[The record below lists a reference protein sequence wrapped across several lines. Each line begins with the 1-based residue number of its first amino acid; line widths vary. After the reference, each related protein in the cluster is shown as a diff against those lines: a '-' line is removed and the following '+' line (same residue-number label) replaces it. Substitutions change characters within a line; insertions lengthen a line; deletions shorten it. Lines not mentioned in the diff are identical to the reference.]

1 MQEITECKKK
11 VLVVDDEPVIS
22 HVCKRVLTTMG
33 FDVDVAVDGFMAK
46 GMVDANTYDLCITDI
61 RTPRMNGLEFFQ
73 YLEEAYPSLAER
85 VIFTSGDIMSG
96 NVGAFI
102 TSSGKPFL
110 PKPFTPGELK
120 VVVGE
125 TVG

>member
-1 MQEITECKKK
+1 MGENNECRKK

-22 HVCKRVLTTMG
+22 HVCKRVLTAMG
-33 FDVDVAVDGFMAK
+33 FEVDVAVDGYMAK
-46 GMVDANTYDLCITDI
+46 SMVNTHEYDLCITDI
-61 RTPRMNGLEFFQ
+61 RTPRMNGLEFYK
-73 YLEEAYPSLAER
+73 YLEEAYPNLANR

-120 VVVGE
+120 MVVGE